1 MIDLNTKRQEL
12 EVLVNKGVI
21 TTLQMQRLLEDEVS
35 KAESE
40 AGKDTTSITSGGSGD
55 VMQKIITFGAVLVG
69 LGIILFI
76 GTNWEVIPDAVK
88 TMMLF
93 VVVIASYMLGVFLRD
108 SKNLFRTGEAVML
121 IGAFAMGGGMALVS
135 QTYNVFSETYAVV
148 VLLWALAL
156 ILPTYIFLSKPHS
169 VFLAIILGIALQ
181 LNIVEN
187 VPYTYNNYY
196 NLISAMALL
205 SSLFLFTAGG
215 LHYFRNEYIHIGKLY
230 RYMAVLFGTVSLYSL
245 TYFNYVDRAM
255 NTNSESNVFYY
266 LLLLAGVNIILCFLS
281 LASNVPKDMVRKY
294 AHIFPIVLS
303 IFVPLSYLLNSS
315 YGANMLIVTVY
326 NILFVG
332 SLLYIIYFGHSY
344 QYPSFVNYGIIILG
358 LYLLSRSIQWIWTL
372 QGPIFFISTG
382 VLIILFGLAFEKV
395 RVNLLKKTN

>member
-1 MIDLNTKRQEL
+1 
-12 EVLVNKGVI
+12 
-21 TTLQMQRLLEDEVS
+21 
-35 KAESE
+35 
-40 AGKDTTSITSGGSGD
+40 
-55 VMQKIITFGAVLVG
+55 
-69 LGIILFI
+69 
-76 GTNWEVIPDAVK
+76 
-88 TMMLF
+88 
-93 VVVIASYMLGVFLRD
+93 
-108 SKNLFRTGEAVML
+108 ML

-135 QTYNVFSETYAVV
+135 QTYNVFSETYAIV

-156 ILPTYIFLSKPHS
+156 IFPTYIFLSKPHS

-181 LNIVEN
+181 LNIFEH
-187 VPYTYNNYY
+187 VPYAYNNYY
-196 NLISAMALL
+196 NLISAMTLL
-205 SSLFLFTAGG
+205 SSLFLFTVGG
-215 LHYFRNEYIHIGKLY
+215 LHYFRNEYVHIGKLY

-245 TYFNYVDRAM
+245 TYFNYVDRTM
-255 NTNSESNVFYY
+255 NTSSESDVFYY

-294 AHIFPIVLS
+294 AHIFPMVLS
-303 IFVPLSYLLNSS
+303 IFVPLSYLLNSG
-315 YGANMLIVTVY
+315 YGANMLIVAVY

-344 QYPSFVNYGIIILG
+344 QYSSFVNYGIIILG

>member
-35 KAESE
+35 KAES
-40 AGKDTTSITSGGSGD
+40 AASKDTTSVTSGGSGD

-108 SKNLFRTGEAVML
+108 SKNLFRTGEAIML

-135 QTYNVFSETYAVV
+135 QTYNVFSETYAIV

-156 ILPTYIFLSKPHS
+156 IFPTYIFLSKPHS

-181 LNIVEN
+181 LNIFEH
-187 VPYTYNNYY
+187 VPYAYNNYY
-196 NLISAMALL
+196 NLISAMTLL
-205 SSLFLFTAGG
+205 SSLFLFTVGG
-215 LHYFRNEYIHIGKLY
+215 LHYFRNEYVHIGKLY

-245 TYFNYVDRAM
+245 TYFNYVDRTM
-255 NTNSESNVFYY
+255 NTSSESDVFYY

-281 LASNVPKDMVRKY
+281 LSSNVPKDMVRKY
-294 AHIFPIVLS
+294 AHIFPMVLS
-303 IFVPLSYLLNSS
+303 IFVPLSYLLNSG
-315 YGANMLIVTVY
+315 YGANMLIVAVY

-344 QYPSFVNYGIIILG
+344 QYSSFVNYGIIILG